1 MLGYVWF
8 VGSIPVRSFLFGSL
22 CFACS
27 LFLFTAQPS
36 PLIIPS
42 PSSSFSFFSST
53 GWPPPSH
60 PIGWF
65 PQSDRPPAPSP
76 SLPVRL
82 GILQSLFADRSDQSC
97 CSAYLCFVGLVV
109 VAGLFKDACSG
120 GLVYAQG
127 CVRGGGLACAIGGL
141 VCAGGVGLG
150 FAMVVWLVP
159 NCVLD
164 WSWVL
169 GARCMELVVLHPSQ
183 SDSNWTCRVCS
194 QLCPVWVACSLVGIL
209 VVDLAR
215 QSTLSQFKFM
225 SLLFHLGSC
234 SAHTHSM
241 LCLLGLAGLCSSLAS
256 LAFLLALYLLT
267 IA

>member
-36 PLIIPS
+36 PLIIPPHQAAS
-42 PSSSFSFFSST
+42 LSFPQLVGLPLPIQSVDFPS
-53 GWPPPSH
+53 
-60 PIGWF
+60 PIGPLLPLLPF
-65 PQSDRPPAPSP
+65 
-76 SLPVRL
+76 PVRL

-127 CVRGGGLACAIGGL
+127 CVRGGGLACAISGL

-150 FAMVVWLVP
+150 FAVVVWLVP

-164 WSWVL
+164 
-169 GARCMELVVLHPSQ
+169 
-183 SDSNWTCRVCS
+183 
-194 QLCPVWVACSLVGIL
+194 
-209 VVDLAR
+209 
-215 QSTLSQFKFM
+215 
-225 SLLFHLGSC
+225 
-234 SAHTHSM
+234 
-241 LCLLGLAGLCSSLAS
+241 
-256 LAFLLALYLLT
+256 
-267 IA
+267 

>member
-1 MLGYVWF
+1 MPLKQSYCQKKLPNFLPLGVSFVYLINFSIQWQLDILGYVWF
-8 VGSIPVRSFLFGSL
+8 VGSVPVRSFLFGSL

-53 GWPPPSH
+53 GWLPLPIQSVDFPS
-60 PIGWF
+60 PIGPLLPLLPF
-65 PQSDRPPAPSP
+65 
-76 SLPVRL
+76 PVRL
-82 GILQSLFADRSDQSC
+82 GILQSLFVDRSDQSC

-150 FAMVVWLVP
+150 FAVVVWLVP

-164 WSWVL
+164 
-169 GARCMELVVLHPSQ
+169 
-183 SDSNWTCRVCS
+183 
-194 QLCPVWVACSLVGIL
+194 
-209 VVDLAR
+209 
-215 QSTLSQFKFM
+215 
-225 SLLFHLGSC
+225 
-234 SAHTHSM
+234 
-241 LCLLGLAGLCSSLAS
+241 
-256 LAFLLALYLLT
+256 
-267 IA
+267 